1 MASETPDSRP
11 SVGSP
16 PESPQ
21 ESAPLVL
28 IPVTAEDVFRRKVR
42 IVSWIAFGVILA
54 VAVTLILWKRSTDPI
69 EADQAFDA
77 GQRFLKVARYHE
89 AALSFDRA
97 VRLRPGLVEAYFLRG
112 RAYLGLGETDRA
124 IGDFT
129 RVIELA
135 PTNADAY
142 KERGGVYF
150 GLKDYMSAIRD
161 LGRAIELN
169 PQYSEA
175 FNLRGMAWREQGDL
189 QRALADL
196 DTAVRISSN
205 PDNHFQ
211 RGATL
216 QLMGEHRRAIADF
229 DVVIGFKPD
238 IAHAYFARARSRTI
252 VGDESGAK
260 SDHKMGRHLDGR

>member
-1 MASETPDSRP
+1 MAGETPDSKP
-11 SVGSP
+11 SAELP
-16 PESPQ
+16 PEPQ

-42 IVSWIAFGVILA
+42 IVTWISLAAVVVLA
-54 VAVTLILWKRSTDPI
+54 VGFLIWKRSTDPI

-112 RAYLGLGETDRA
+112 RAYIGLGETDRA

-129 RVIELA
+129 RVIDLA
-135 PTNADAY
+135 PANAAAY
-142 KERGGVYF
+142 KERGSVYF
-150 GLKDYMSAIRD
+150 GLKDYTSAIRD
-161 LGRAIELN
+161 LGRAVELN
-169 PQYSEA
+169 PQFSEA

-196 DTAVRISSN
+196 DKAVSIFSDA
-205 PDNHFQ
+205 DNHFQ

-238 IAHAYFARARSRTI
+238 IAHAYFARARSRTV

-260 SDHKMGRHLDGR
+260 SDHKMGRYLDGR